1 MNFYYF
7 ICFINTWIVRLI
19 SVTISGY
26 EAEGI
31 IVVLLKLT
39 KIRRLGFFVFCSPR
53 QKSKIAKKQASDE
66 SIQNPL

>member
-1 MNFYYF
+1 M
-7 ICFINTWIVRLI
+7 RLI

-39 KIRRLGFFVFCSPR
+39 KIRRLGFFVFWPPR

-66 SIQNPL
+66 SIQNPLR